1 MKKTQHCQ
9 CSETITQ
16 GKKQHRPPIRHTIPA
31 CKISSRKIRRDPC
44 MLSVLTTRSPRCA
57 SSLIRAY
64 HSSLCELWRPSMT
77 TRRALSASA
86 AASRRLC
93 YFSAKKYMSV
103 CAISLKHRYCICL
116 WLTLCSRN
124 VGQIFSR
131 MELKYGYT
139 ITLACRTSSPKIRTE
154 ACFRASC

>member
-9 CSETITQ
+9 YSESITQ
-16 GKKQHRPPIRHTIPA
+16 GKKQYRPCIRRTIPA
-31 CKISSRKIRRDPC
+31 CRISSLKMRRDPC

-93 YFSAKKYMSV
+93 YFSPQEIHV
-103 CAISLKHRYCICL
+103 SLRYFTQAQIMQLPLAYPVLAECGPDVFKDRIE
-116 WLTLCSRN
+116 
-124 VGQIFSR
+124 VGVYNNAGVPYKLS
-131 MELKYGYT
+131 
-139 ITLACRTSSPKIRTE
+139 
-154 ACFRASC
+154 